1 MTVDTYVESVIV
13 ALESNIDCK
22 IPVVVVVSVEYSST
36 CENAFTSTLKF
47 DVFNLSGVIIFSGE
61 VNNFLRISELSG
73 FKSGV
78 YILKIKDQD
87 IFYPIIKM

>member
-1 MTVDTYVESVIV
+1 MNNTDSYDSF
-13 ALESNIDCK
+13 LNIYPNPFQETLS
-22 IPVVVVVSVEYSST
+22 IYHNQET
-36 CENAFTSTLKF
+36 TLKF

-61 VNNFLRISELSG
+61 VNTFLRISELSG
-73 FKSGV
+73 FQSGV